1 MGYEVP
7 VSYIRLFSGMNSRV
21 DRLTI
26 FFDGKINDYRFRFG
40 GITEFGL

>member
-26 FFDGKINDYRFRFG
+26 YLDG
-40 GITEFGL
+40 